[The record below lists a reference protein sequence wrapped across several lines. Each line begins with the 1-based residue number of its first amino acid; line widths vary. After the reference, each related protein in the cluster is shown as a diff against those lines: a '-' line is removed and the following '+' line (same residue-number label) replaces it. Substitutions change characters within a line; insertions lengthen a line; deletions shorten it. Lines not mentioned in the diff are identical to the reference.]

1 MQNKYLMVQVWY
13 NKRTDK
19 AQNKQIKTDY
29 KDMDRIWI
37 E

>member
-19 AQNKQIKTDY
+19 AQNKQIKTD
-29 KDMDRIWI
+29 KIQKKI
-37 E
+37 L